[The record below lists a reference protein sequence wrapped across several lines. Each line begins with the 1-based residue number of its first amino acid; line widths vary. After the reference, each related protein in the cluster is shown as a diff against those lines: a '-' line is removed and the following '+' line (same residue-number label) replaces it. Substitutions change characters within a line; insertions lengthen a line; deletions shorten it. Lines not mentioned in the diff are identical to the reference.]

1 MKNLNNRLVNRS
13 AVDGNADALR
23 PFNKAILQLR
33 IKN

>member
-1 MKNLNNRLVNRS
+1 MNYRLVNRS
-13 AVDGNADALR
+13 AVDDTSDALR